1 MDMKERVLFV
11 VLLISAFFLITASCS
26 RHNNG
31 AVTGSGTI
39 EVTEYDVAS
48 KIPGRIAWLGV
59 DEGDRVLD
67 GDVIVKLTTREL
79 TAQRDRAVASLKA
92 AGAQIVSAGAQLEYS
107 ETNLKRVESLYK
119 KGGAS
124 KQQLDLVRTQ
134 TDSANAQLNA
144 AVAMKQEA
152 ENALKY
158 AEVQLDESTIA
169 SPVTGVVLTRN
180 YERGDVVMP
189 GSTIFTLGKLNK
201 PWIKIYVSDL
211 DLGRVWL
218 GQHVHL
224 KVDSFPDK
232 TFDGTV
238 GQIANKA
245 EFTPHDVQ
253 TKEDRT
259 SLVFAVKVY
268 IDNEQMLL
276 KPGMPADAVFDAS
289 NAIK

>member
-1 MDMKERVLFV
+1 MVFKKAHLLFFAV
-11 VLLISAFFLITASCS
+11 TGIFVFFTASCI
-26 RHNNG
+26 NKN
-31 AVTGSGTI
+31 ANLVKGSGTI

-59 DEGDRVLD
+59 DEGDQVNE
-67 GDVIVKLTTREL
+67 GGVIVRLTTREL
-79 TAQRDRAVASLKA
+79 AAQRNRAAASLKA
-92 AGAQIVSAGAQLEYS
+92 AEAQITSAGAQLNYS
-107 ETNLKRVESLYK
+107 ETNLNRVETLYK

-124 KQQLDLVRTQ
+124 KQQLDLIRTQ

-169 SPVTGVVLTRN
+169 SPVTGVVLTKN

-189 GSTIFTLGKLNK
+189 GSTIFTLGSLNR

-211 DLGRVWL
+211 DLGKVWL

-232 TFDGTV
+232 IFDGTV
-238 GQIANKA
+238 EQIANKA

-268 IDNEQMLL
+268 LNNEQMLL
-276 KPGMPADAVFDAS
+276 KPGMPADAVFE
-289 NAIK
+289 NR